1 VAVNTSLEHVTT
13 VPAPPP
19 GPGVVPPFPAPPT
32 EGRGRRI
39 GLGLGIGGAALLL
52 VCGGGVA
59 AVAGLFS
66 VVGRALNEQAHVV
79 VGDFFAAVKARRYA
93 EAYNSQCQDVKNRE
107 TQAEF
112 TRRITSTDPI
122 ASYAVGDVDLTS
134 VELSVPVKVTYTGG
148 GGAELQVY
156 LGQDRE
162 TGRFQVCG
170 IEE

>member
-1 VAVNTSLEHVTT
+1 MNTSLDNMTAP
-13 VPAPPP
+13 PAPPP

-39 GLGLGIGGAALLL
+39 GLGLGIGGATLLL

-59 AVAGLFS
+59 AAVGLFTVMGS
-66 VVGRALNEQAHVV
+66 ALNEQAHVV
-79 VGDFFAAVKARRYA
+79 VGDYFAAVKAKRYG
-93 EAYNSQCQDVKNRE
+93 EAYNSQCQDVKSRE

-112 TRRITSTDPI
+112 TRRVTSTEPI
-122 ASYAVGDVDLTS
+122 ASYTVGNVDLTS

-148 GGAELQVY
+148 GIADLQVN

-162 TGRFQVCG
+162 TGEFQVCG

>member
-1 VAVNTSLEHVTT
+1 MTT
-13 VPAPPP
+13 APAPPP

-32 EGRGRRI
+32 EGRGLRI

-59 AVAGLFS
+59 ATVGLVS
-66 VVGRALNEQAHVV
+66 VMGTALNEQAHVV
-79 VGDFFAAVKARRYA
+79 VGQFFAAVKAQRYG

-112 TRRITSTDPI
+112 TRRITSTEPI
-122 ASYAVGDVDLTS
+122 ASYAVGDLNPTS
-134 VELSVPVKVTYTGG
+134 VQLSVPVKVTYTGG
-148 GGAELQVY
+148 GTADLQVY
-156 LGQDRE
+156 LGQNRE
-162 TGRFQVCG
+162 TGEFQVCG